1 MLHLRGTGL
10 NNHNSSFI
18 KLDNDVLFDH
28 AFYMGL
34 YMVILDR
41 RDLSLTYSGFFNTSI
56 PGSTVIRSSTTTI
69 PTIEDFQISNAM
81 AKIIKQYKYTHFVII
96 VSQY

>member
-1 MLHLRGTGL
+1 M

-41 RDLSLTYSGFFNTSI
+41 RDLSMTYSGFFNTSI
-56 PGSTVIRSSTTTI
+56 PGNVVNRIPSSSIT
-69 PTIEDFQISNAM
+69 TIEDF
-81 AKIIKQYKYTHFVII
+81 
-96 VSQY
+96 